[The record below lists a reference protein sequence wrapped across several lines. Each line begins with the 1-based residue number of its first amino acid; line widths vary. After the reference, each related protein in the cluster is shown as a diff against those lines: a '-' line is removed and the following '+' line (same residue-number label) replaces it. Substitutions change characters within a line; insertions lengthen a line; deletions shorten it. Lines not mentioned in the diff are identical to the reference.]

1 MNAHSTLSPSAAV
14 SSSRWHRAMGIRPDE
29 AKTVGLFFVHN
40 FLLGIG
46 TILIYVAANAILLE
60 NNPETSLPVAYILSA
75 IGMIG
80 VGRVYAHFEHHLLLS
95 KLAVRVLL
103 AVVVLTVIV
112 GVLIAVGHS
121 VTAAVAI
128 MVGYRTIYLLANL
141 EFWGV
146 SAVVFDTRQ
155 SKRLFGVI
163 SSGDMPAKAIGAILA
178 ALVHAHE
185 EILRLLILALAAF
198 VASLFILRK
207 TIASHDVHAPHRPAR
222 VTRQPVSA
230 LVQKRFAG
238 SELIL
243 FMCLSLATLAA
254 VATQIEYSFFINV
267 KHRFQS
273 QTDVILYVSLIL
285 AATYGIAMLVK
296 LLLSRQAL
304 DRFGVERSLVVLPW
318 VGMVGL
324 VGLVVLNRVTTDE
337 TARLVY
343 FCILYLVFEVV
354 RRSLFDPV
362 FLVLFQP
369 LSAPQRL
376 QGHTLAKGLYEPLG
390 LGIAGFLIFALHAH
404 PILEMLM
411 PLAWIGLLGGMVWLL
426 ARTYKQYLHELNDA
440 IGKRFLER
448 DDLAMPATAQ
458 MAVLDRLNSR
468 QPHNV
473 MAAIGWLDRHNPD
486 ELARQI
492 PTLLSHSN
500 PQVRRQTLTV
510 AARQTHPL
518 PAQPVQHVALTDSE
532 PALREQAAYL
542 LGRRISADPAELAP
556 LLNHTDL
563 TIRQGAIRG
572 VLELNPHDPVAVR
585 CLTSL
590 STHPDPAHQHT
601 ALHLIGLLRLSD
613 FAPTVA
619 HILNSTPNGLLPDA
633 LFAAGQLTDPAL
645 TRQLVGQLGDPKNG
659 RMAANALRGSRANL
673 IPLLRDAWP
682 TTASPVVIE
691 RIAGICGSIQ
701 TPDSRRLLNELVQ
714 QPDLRIRGA
723 ALRALR
729 RFPNDPADDM
739 IFRNLLKEETALAQR
754 LIYGDLYETDEAIAR
769 AVGYEM
775 DGQVQRLFDILSQ
788 LHDGTT
794 ISGARLGVHH
804 PARERRANALEL
816 LDNLIPRAVYQTL
829 LALVD
834 LVSPRER
841 AQLLDA
847 ELGKPDGN
855 YEQIRPYILEKGE
868 TVFSAWTVALVLRT
882 LPETHASAI
891 HQTYLTR
898 NLFPSSLL
906 MAHTVTAD
914 RQIPDYERVLLLTN
928 ASLFAETPEN
938 VLASI
943 VPIMKEESYA
953 AGDVIFQKGDLGT
966 ALYVIDAG
974 EVSILD
980 GETRLATFGRGD
992 FFGELALLDAETRS
1006 ATAEAT
1012 TDLRLLRLDQDDFF
1026 DLMEERSE
1034 VLRSI
1039 VRNLSGRIRRQN
1051 KLLADKP
1058 ANQHAL

>member
-1 MNAHSTLSPSAAV
+1 MNAQTPPSSAATP
-14 SSSRWHRAMGIRPDE
+14 SSSRWHRALGVRPGE
-29 AKTVGLFFVHN
+29 AQTVGLFFAHN

-60 NNPETSLPVAYILSA
+60 NNPETSLPLAYILSA
-75 IGMIG
+75 IGM
-80 VGRVYAHFEHHLLLS
+80 VAAGRVYAHFEHHWLLS
-95 KLAVRVLL
+95 KLAGRVLL
-103 AVVVLTVIV
+103 SVVVLTVVV
-112 GVLIAVGHS
+112 GVLVAVGHS
-121 VTAAVAI
+121 VAAAVAI
-128 MVGYRTIYLLANL
+128 MVGYRIIYLLANL

-155 SKRLFGVI
+155 SKRLFSVI
-163 SSGDMPAKAIGAILA
+163 SSGDMPAKAIGAVLA

-185 EILRLLILALAAF
+185 EMLRLLILALVAF
-198 VASLFILRK
+198 VASLFVLRK
-207 TIASHDVHAPHRPAR
+207 TIASHEVHALHRPVRAG
-222 VTRQPVSA
+222 RQPTSA
-230 LVQKRFAG
+230 LVQKRFGG

-267 KHRFQS
+267 KHRFHE

-285 AATYGIAMLVK
+285 AATYGIAMVVK

-304 DRFGVERSLVVLPW
+304 DRLGIERSLLILPW
-318 VGMVGL
+318 VAMAGL
-324 VGLVVLNRVTTDE
+324 VGLVVLNLMTTDE
-337 TARLVY
+337 TARLVF
-343 FCILYLVFEVV
+343 FCGLYLVFEVV

-376 QGHTLAKGLYEPLG
+376 QGHTIAKGLYEPLG
-390 LGIAGFLIFALHAH
+390 LGIAGFMIFILHAH
-404 PILEMLM
+404 PTLEMLM
-411 PLAWIGLLGGMVWLL
+411 PLVWIMLLGGLAWLL
-426 ARTYKQYLHELNDA
+426 GRTYTKYLHELNDA

-448 DDLAMPATAQ
+448 DDLAMPAAAQ
-458 MAVLDRLNSR
+458 IAVLERLTSK
-468 QPHNV
+468 QSHNV
-473 MAAIGWLDRHNPD
+473 MAAIGWLDRHDPD

-492 PTLLSHSN
+492 PALLTHAD

-510 AARQTHPL
+510 AARQTYPL
-518 PAQPVQHVALTDSE
+518 PLQPIRHVALTDSE
-532 PALREQAAYL
+532 PNLREQAAYL
-542 LGRRISADPAELAP
+542 LGRRISANPADLAP

-572 VLELNPHDPVAVR
+572 VLELNPHDPAAVQS
-585 CLTSL
+585 LTSL
-590 STHPDPAHQHT
+590 TTSMISAQQHT
-601 ALHLIGLLRLSD
+601 ALRLIGLLRLTD

-619 HILNSTPNGLLPDA
+619 RILNSNPNGLLPDA
-633 LFAAGQLTDPAL
+633 LFAAGQLTDPTL
-645 TRQLVGQLGDPKNG
+645 TKQLVAQLADPKTG
-659 RMAANALRGSRANL
+659 RMATHALRGSRANL
-673 IPLLRDAWP
+673 LPLLRDAWHANSSP
-682 TTASPVVIE
+682 ILVERVAS
-691 RIAGICGSIQ
+691 ICGSIQ
-701 TPDSRRLLNELVQ
+701 TPDSRRLLNELAQ

-729 RFPNDPADDM
+729 RFPNDPTDDA
-739 IFRNLLKEETALAQR
+739 IFRELLDDETALAQR
-754 LIYGDLYETDEAIAR
+754 LIYGDLHEPNDAIAK
-769 AVGYEM
+769 AIAYEM
-775 DGQVQRLFDILSQ
+775 TGQVQRLFDILAQ
-788 LHDGTT
+788 LYDEQT
-794 ISGARLGVHH
+794 IAGARLGVHH

-834 LVSPRER
+834 LVSARER
-841 AQLLDA
+841 VQLVDA
-847 ELGKPDGN
+847 ELGTPPAD

-882 LPETHASAI
+882 LPAADADVI
-891 HQTYLTR
+891 RQTYLTR
-898 NLFPSSLL
+898 LYPSALL
-906 MAHTVTAD
+906 MAHTATANH
-914 RQIPDYERVLLLTN
+914 QIPDYERVLLLTN

-943 VPIMKEESYA
+943 APIMKEENYR

-980 GETRLATFGRGD
+980 GETQLAQFGRGD

-1006 ATAEAT
+1006 ATAEAL

-1051 KLLADKP
+1051 KLLTNRPAEQP
-1058 ANQHAL
+1058 AN

>member
-1 MNAHSTLSPSAAV
+1 
-14 SSSRWHRAMGIRPDE
+14 MGIRPDE
-29 AKTVGLFFVHN
+29 AKTVGLFFIHN

-103 AVVVLTVIV
+103 TVVVLTILV
-112 GVLIAVGHS
+112 GIIIAVGHS
-121 VTAAVAI
+121 VAAAVAI

-155 SKRLFGVI
+155 SKRLFSVI

-185 EILRLLILALAAF
+185 GILRLLILALAAF
-198 VASLFILRK
+198 VASLFVLQK
-207 TIASHDVHAPHRPAR
+207 TIASHEVHAPHRPVRSA
-222 VTRQPVSA
+222 RQPASA
-230 LVQKRFAG
+230 LVQKRFGG

-267 KHRFQS
+267 KHRFHN
-273 QTDVILYVSLIL
+273 QTEVILYVSIVL

-304 DRFGVERSLVVLPW
+304 DRFGVERSLLVLPW
-318 VGMVGL
+318 VGVAGL
-324 VGLVVLNRVTTDE
+324 VGLVVLNMVTTDE
-337 TARLVY
+337 TVRLIY
-343 FCILYLVFEVV
+343 FCGLYLVFEVA

-390 LGIAGFLIFALHAH
+390 LGIAGFLVFALHAH
-404 PILEMLM
+404 PTLEKLM
-411 PLAWIGLLGGMVWLL
+411 PLVWIMLLGGLVWLL

-448 DDLAMPATAQ
+448 DDLAMPAAAQ
-458 MAVLDRLNSR
+458 VAVLDRLNSQ

-473 MAAIGWLDRHNPD
+473 MAAISWLDRHNPD

-492 PTLLSHSN
+492 PLLLTHAN

-518 PAQPVQHVALTDSE
+518 PTQPVRHVALNDAE
-532 PALREQAAYL
+532 PGLREQAAYL

-585 CLTSL
+585 SLTSL
-590 STHPDPAHQHT
+590 ATHPDSAQQHT
-601 ALHLIGLLRLSD
+601 ALYLIGTLRLAD
-613 FAPTVA
+613 FTPTVA
-619 HILNSTPNGLLPDA
+619 RILNSTPNGLLPDV

-645 TRQLVGQLGDPKNG
+645 TKQLIDQLADPKTG
-659 RMAANALRGSRANL
+659 RMATNALRGSRANL
-673 IPLLRDAWP
+673 LPMLRDLSYE
-682 TTASPVVIE
+682 TSSPVVIE
-691 RIAGICGSIQ
+691 RIAGICGTIQ
-701 TPDSRRLLNELVQ
+701 TPDSRRLLNALVQ

-729 RFPNDPADDM
+729 RFPNEPADDT
-739 IFRNLLKEETALAQR
+739 IFRNLLNEETALAQR
-754 LIYGDLYETDEAIAR
+754 LIYGDLHEPDEAIAK
-769 AVGYEM
+769 AIEYEM
-775 DGQVQRLFDILSQ
+775 DVQVQRLFDILAQ
-788 LHDGTT
+788 LYDGQT
-794 ISGARLGVHH
+794 ITGARLGVHH

-816 LDNLIPRAVYQTL
+816 LDNLIPRTVYQTL

-834 LVSPRER
+834 LVSARER
-841 AQLLDA
+841 AQLVDA
-847 ELGKPDGN
+847 ELGKPADD
-855 YEQIRPYILEKGE
+855 YKQIRPYILEKGE
-868 TVFSAWTVALVLRT
+868 TVFSTWTVALVLRT
-882 LPETHASAI
+882 LPPDEADSI
-891 HQTYLTR
+891 RQTYLTR
-898 NLFPSSLL
+898 NLYPSSLL
-906 MAHTVTAD
+906 MAHNATAD

-943 VPIMKEESYA
+943 APIMKEESYR

-980 GETRLATFGRGD
+980 GETQLAAFGRGD

-1026 DLMEERSE
+1026 DLMEERGE

-1051 KLLADKP
+1051 KLLANKP
-1058 ANQHAL
+1058 TEQPAG